1 MMDLYDIG
9 GGASYADQILDQLA
23 KAVGTGDVAAL
34 VKENL
39 ELDAHVALY
48 TQSSKNHLTLL
59 KDIPYVQARSVK
71 HEFDRIDSY
80 ANDGNEAFYL
90 QDGLPNGAKMSPFRG
105 QNDIKLLGAINSVFA
120 LADAQEIIRTLGQNT
135 VGDAQ
140 GVGTIL
146 WVQNKL
152 NQALYKSDTRTT
164 RHLARFKGLFQQL
177 DEFYAG
183 GNAFDRDAHIID
195 MRGVA
200 LTQDDVRGAAKTV
213 VTQYG
218 EVSGLYI
225 SPDAKRA
232 LEKSLDPAERVSIP
246 VQTENG
252 IIMGQN
258 VDGLFTMSG
267 RLLFRVDNALT
278 PAIFQGTP
286 LATGSDDGPSAPAG
300 GDVAI
305 TAQGAVVAGS
315 LWGAPDAG
323 ADIVF
328 AVSAVNLKGESTAT
342 VKAAATVVASG
353 SLTVT
358 ITPAAE
364 ATSYKIYRN
373 VHGKTDKF
381 CVAEVKNPNDGNPI
395 VFVDKNQVI
404 PGTSHA
410 YALDLR
416 SPNFAKMDAK
426 MLELRNTPIFGNTVA
441 LAQLMPMGIFP
452 LANVLMTTKNDLHFI
467 ACAPQISV
475 PRRNVVFI
483 NVGSELP

>member
-1 MMDLYDIG
+1 MMDLYDLG
-9 GGASYADQILDQLA
+9 GGTSYADQILDQLA

-39 ELDAHVALY
+39 ELDAHLALY

-59 KDIPYVQARSVK
+59 KDIPTIQAKSIK

-90 QDGLPNGAKMSPFRG
+90 QDGLPGGAKMSPFRA
-105 QNDIKLLGAINSVFA
+105 QTDIKLIGAINSVFA

-146 WVQNKL
+146 WVQSKL
-152 NQALYKSDTRTT
+152 NQALYKADTRTT
-164 RHLARFKGLFQQL
+164 RHTARFKGLFQQM
-177 DEFYAG
+177 DEFFSG
-183 GNAFDRDAHIID
+183 GNAFDRGVHIID
-195 MRGVA
+195 MRGAA
-200 LTQDDVRGAAKTV
+200 LTPDDIRGAALTSTK
-213 VTQYG
+213 QYG
-218 EVSGLYI
+218 EIGGVYLG
-225 SPDAKRA
+225 PDAKRA
-232 LEKSLDPAERVSIP
+232 LEKAMDPAERLNIP
-246 VQTENG
+246 LQTEQG
-252 IIMGQN
+252 IIIGQN
-258 VDGLFTMSG
+258 VDGMFTMSG
-267 RLLFRVDNALT
+267 RVLFRVDNALN

-286 LATGSDDGPSAPAG
+286 LAVGSDEGPSAPAG
-300 GDVAI
+300 GDIAI
-305 TAQGAVVAGS
+305 STQAPTVSGS
-315 LWGAPDAG
+315 LWGTADAG

-328 AVSAVNLKGESTAT
+328 AVSACNLKGESTAT
-342 VKAAATVVASG
+342 VKAAATVAANG

-358 ITPAAE
+358 ITPASE

-373 VHGKTDKF
+373 VHGSTDKY
-381 CVAEVKNPNDGNPI
+381 CVAEVKNPNDANPI
-395 VFVDKNQVI
+395 VFVDKNLVI
-404 PGTSHA
+404 PGTGHA

-416 SPNFAKMDAK
+416 SSNFAKNDAK
-426 MLELRNTPIFGNTVA
+426 ALELRNQPIYGNTVG

-467 ACAPQISV
+467 ACAPQITV

-483 NVGSELP
+483 NVGSTLP